1 MILKP
6 MLTFFKL
13 MSVIQ
18 TDVMTVLATTIHKIP
33 QSVWSSHFRK
43 FYHCLTNRKWF
54 PSATFQSPKS
64 RFGIIYESGLIRA
77 AAVAK
82 CLNK

>member
-18 TDVMTVLATTIHKIP
+18 TDVMTVLANAIP

-43 FYHCLTNRKWF
+43 LYHSLTNRKWF

-64 RFGIIYESGLIRA
+64 IFGIIYESRLIRA